1 MKIGVLRET
10 LAGERRVAITPHIVK
25 RLTQTGHSVMI
36 ERQAGAGAGLADDAY
51 QAEGAT
57 VVGRADVFSSDLI
70 AAVNAPTDEN
80 LADTMVLG
88 LLRPFENPA
97 QMTSYASRGITGLA
111 FELVPRTTRA
121 QAMDALS
128 SQATVSGYQA
138 ALEGAKACDRF
149 FPMLTTAAGTIPPA
163 RVLVLGAGVAGL
175 QAIAT
180 SRRLGAVVSAFDVR
194 AAAAEQVRSL
204 GASFLEGDLEP
215 QDATSNGGYA
225 RQLETDATERVRASL
240 AGPVAM
246 ADVVIATAAIPGQ
259 AAPLLVTT
267 AMVESMRPGSV
278 IVDVAAV
285 TGGNCELTS
294 PGEAIRHRGVQVI
307 GFTDLP
313 SRKPYDASQMY
324 ARNVVALI
332 EIIGSDGVL
341 DLSDDILDQVTVTY
355 GGEVRHPRI
364 RELVAGG

>member
-10 LAGERRVAITPHIVK
+10 RAGERRVAITPHIAK
-25 RLTQTGHSVMI
+25 RLTQTGHSVMV
-36 ERQAGAGAGLADDAY
+36 ERRAGAGAGLSDDAY
-51 QAEGAT
+51 QAEGAI

-70 AAVNAPTDEN
+70 ATVNAPTDEK
-80 LADTMVLG
+80 LRDTMVLG
-88 LLRPFENPA
+88 LLRPLEDPS
-97 QMTSYASRGITGLA
+97 QMMSYANRGITGLA

-121 QAMDALS
+121 QTMDALS

-138 ALEGAKACDRF
+138 VLEGAKACDRF
-149 FPMLTTAAGTIPPA
+149 LPMLTTAAGTIPPA
-163 RVLVLGAGVAGL
+163 RALVLGAGVAGL

-180 SRRLGAVVSAFDVR
+180 CRRLGAVVSAFDVR

-204 GASFLEGDLEP
+204 GASFVEGDLEP

-225 RQLETDATERVRASL
+225 RQLATDAEERVRASL
-240 AGPVAM
+240 AGPVAT
-246 ADVVIATAAIPGQ
+246 ADVVIATAAIPGK
-259 AAPLLVTT
+259 AAPLLVTA

-278 IVDVAAV
+278 IVDVAAA
-285 TGGNCELTS
+285 TGGNCELTR
-294 PGEAIRHRGVQVI
+294 PGEAIDHRGVQVI
-307 GFTDLP
+307 GYTDLP

-324 ARNVVALI
+324 SRNVAALI
-332 EIIGSDGVL
+332 EIIGPDGSL
-341 DLSDDILDQVTVTY
+341 DLSDDILDQITVTY

>member
-10 LAGERRVAITPHIVK
+10 ETAERRVAITPHIVK
-25 RLTQTGHSVMI
+25 RLTQRGHSVVVE
-36 ERQAGAGAGLADDAY
+36 ERAGAGAGLSDDAY
-51 QAEGAT
+51 RAEGAT
-57 VVGRADVFSSDLI
+57 VVGRADVFESDLV
-70 AAVNAPTDEN
+70 ATVNAPRDSN
-80 LADTMVLG
+80 LRDTMVLG
-88 LLRPFENPA
+88 LLRPLDDPA
-97 QMTSYASRGITGLA
+97 QMSSYASRGIAGLA

-163 RVLVLGAGVAGL
+163 RALVLGAGVAGL

-180 SRRLGAVVSAFDVR
+180 CRRLGAVVSAFDVR
-194 AAAAEQVRSL
+194 AAAAEQIRSL
-204 GASFLEGDLEP
+204 GASFIESELEP
-215 QDATSNGGYA
+215 QDAASNGGYA
-225 RQLETDATERVRASL
+225 RPLETDAEERVRASL
-240 AGPVAM
+240 AGPVAT
-246 ADVVIATAAIPGQ
+246 ADVVIATAAIPGKE
-259 AAPLLVTT
+259 APLLITT

-278 IVDVAAV
+278 VVDVAAT
-285 TGGNCELTS
+285 TGGNCALTR
-294 PGEAIRHRGVQVI
+294 PGEAFEHGGVHVI
-307 GFTDLP
+307 GYTDLP

-324 ARNVVALI
+324 SRNVAALI
-332 EIIGSDGVL
+332 EIIGPDGFL
-341 DLSDDILDQVTVTY
+341 DLSDDVLNQVTVTY